1 MAKNQE
7 APQRGSN
14 DSSNEDRTSARTAA
28 DTSGTF
34 TNDIEKQRE
43 SVSRECRDIAGWIEQ
58 TTGIKPTE
66 VKPSPA
72 WLGEDRQIGVQVF
85 HAVAVQNPDEA
96 EHGVRDWWVVVERSG
111 DRFLYPAMLSTAGDS
126 VKYHRQVRSAEMK
139 SK

>member
-1 MAKNQE
+1 MAKNQDDP
-7 APQRGSN
+7 AKDGST
-14 DSSNEDRTSARTAA
+14 SQNEGNTSARTKV

-34 TNDIEKQRE
+34 TNDIEKHKETVNRQCRE
-43 SVSRECRDIAGWIEQ
+43 IGTWIEEC
-58 TTGIKPTE
+58 TGIKPAE

-85 HAVAVQNPDEA
+85 HAIAAQNPDDA

-111 DRFLYPAMLSTAGDS
+111 DRFLYPAMLSTSGDA
-126 VKYHRQVRSAEMK
+126 VKYHRQVRSAEIK